1 LEQKNALKAKT
12 FENDTSDKSHQVQK
26 VCEYSLP
33 DADLKA
39 KLWAE
44 LTDLE
49 SKESILES
57 QHKLQGFWSRY

>member
-1 LEQKNALKAKT
+1 
-12 FENDTSDKSHQVQK
+12 

-33 DADLKA
+33 DPDLKA

-49 SKESILES
+49 SKDSILES
-57 QHKLQGFWSRY
+57 